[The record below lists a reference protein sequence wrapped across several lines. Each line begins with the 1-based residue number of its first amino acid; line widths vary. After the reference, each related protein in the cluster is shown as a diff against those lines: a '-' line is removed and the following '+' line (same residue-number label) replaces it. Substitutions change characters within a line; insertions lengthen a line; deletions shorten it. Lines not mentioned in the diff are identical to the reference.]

1 MQRRNFLRISFA
13 AAAISLQAEEIF
25 VSQPKDSQ
33 KVATVAFP
41 EKQPLITYS
50 NRPPLLETPIEYFDR
65 ALTPNELFFVR
76 WHMPII
82 PTVKWLKSYHLV
94 IDGEVENP
102 LTLSIN
108 SLKKEFQSVEVTAVM
123 QCGGNSRSAFHPT
136 PYGIQWGNGA
146 MGCARFKGVRLK
158 DILKKAGLKSDASWL
173 LFNGG
178 DRPVKNDIPDFQREL
193 ALSELRDD
201 IIVAYEQN
209 GEDIPFLNGYPLRLI
224 IPGYYADSWVKQ
236 LTHINVTKEYT
247 PTFFMDVAYRIPK
260 NECRCETPD
269 RPAPESEPLSWM
281 NVKSVIAK
289 PSNHTRYKAGSNIQI
304 KGVAFDGGSGIKKV
318 EISVDGGKSWKE
330 AKLGK
335 ELSKY
340 AFRTFTL
347 GITPL
352 NKGKMMIM
360 AKATNNKGETQPV
373 DSQIGWN
380 HGGYGYNGIDTIEVE
395 II

>member
-1 MQRRNFLRISFA
+1 MQRRNFLYISFA
-13 AAAISLQAEEIF
+13 AAASLQAGETFI
-25 VSQPKDSQ
+25 SQPKDDQ
-33 KVATVAFP
+33 QVAKIAFS
-41 EKQPLITYS
+41 EKKPLITYS

-65 ALTPNELFFVR
+65 AITPNELFFVR

-94 IDGEVENP
+94 IGGEVETP
-102 LTLSIN
+102 LTLSIEE
-108 SLKKEFQSVEVTAVM
+108 LKKNFPAVEVTAAV

-146 MGCARFKGVRLK
+146 MGCARFKGVPLK
-158 DILKKAGLKSDASWL
+158 EILKKADLKADAAWL

-178 DRPVKNDIPDFQREL
+178 DKPVKSDIPDFQREL
-193 ALSELRDD
+193 ALEELRDD

-209 GEDIPFLNGYPLRLI
+209 GEDIPFLNGYPLRLV

-236 LTHINVTKEYT
+236 LTHIHVTKEYT

-260 NECRCETPD
+260 NECHCETPD
-269 RPAPESEPLSWM
+269 NLAKESEPLSWM

-289 PSNHTRYKAGSNIQI
+289 PRNHAKYKAGSNIQI
-304 KGVAFDGGSGIKKV
+304 KGIAFDGGSGIKKV
-318 EISVDGGKSWKE
+318 EISIDGGKRWKE
-330 AKLGK
+330 AKLEA

-340 AFRTFTL
+340 AFRTFSYN
-347 GITPL
+347 IAPMH
-352 NKGKMMIM
+352 KGKMTIM
-360 AKATNNKGETQPV
+360 AKATNNKGETQPL

-380 HGGYGYNGIDTIEVE
+380 HGGYGYNGIDTITVE
-395 II
+395 IV

>member
-1 MQRRNFLRISFA
+1 MKRRNFLRISFA
-13 AAAISLQAEEIF
+13 AAAASVQAGEFSI
-25 VSQPKDSQ
+25 SQPKDDQ
-33 KVATVAFP
+33 KVASVAFP
-41 EKQPLITYS
+41 EKKPLITYS

-65 ALTPNELFFVR
+65 AVTPNELFFVR

-94 IDGEVENP
+94 VDGEVENP
-102 LTLSIN
+102 LVLSIEN
-108 SLKKEFQSVEVTAVM
+108 LKNDFQSVEIAATV

-158 DILKKAGLKSDASWL
+158 DILKKSVPKTDAAWM

-178 DRPVKNDIPDFQREL
+178 DRPVKSDIPDFQREL

-201 IIVAYEQN
+201 IIIAYEQN

-236 LTHINVTKEYT
+236 LTHIHITKEYT
-247 PTFFMDVAYRIPK
+247 PTFFMDVAYRIPN
-260 NECRCETPD
+260 NECRCEMPK
-269 RPAPESEPLSWM
+269 RPAKESKPLRWM

-289 PSNHTRYKAGSNIQI
+289 PRNHSRYKTGSNIQI
-304 KGVAFDGGSGIKKV
+304 KGIAFDSGSGIKKV
-318 EISVDGGKSWKE
+318 EISLDGGKSWKR
-330 AKLGK
+330 AKLGE

-340 AFRTFTL
+340 AFRTFSFN
-347 GITPL
+347 ITPL
-352 NKGKMMIM
+352 HKGKLTIM
-360 AKATNNKGETQPV
+360 AKATNNKGETQPF
-373 DSQIGWN
+373 DAQIGWN
-380 HGGYGYNGIDTIEVE
+380 HGGYAYNGIDTISVE
-395 II
+395 IL

>member
-1 MQRRNFLRISFA
+1 MQRRNFLHLSFA
-13 AAAISLQAEEIF
+13 AAASLQASDIF
-25 VSQPKDSQ
+25 ISQPKDDQ
-33 KVATVAFP
+33 QVAKVAFP
-41 EKQPLITYS
+41 EKKPLITYS

-65 ALTPNELFFVR
+65 AITPNELFFVR

-94 IDGEVENP
+94 VGGEVETP
-102 LTLSIN
+102 LTLSIEE
-108 SLKKEFQSVEVTAVM
+108 LKKNFPAVEVTAAM
-123 QCGGNSRSAFHPT
+123 QCGGNSRSAFYPT

-146 MGCARFKGVRLK
+146 MGCARFKGVPLK
-158 DILKKAGLKSDASWL
+158 EILKKAGLKADAAWL

-178 DRPVKNDIPDFQREL
+178 DRPVKSDIPDFQREL
-193 ALSELRDD
+193 ALEELRDD

-236 LTHINVTKEYT
+236 LTHIHVTKEYT

-260 NECRCETPD
+260 NECHCETPD
-269 RPAPESEPLSWM
+269 NLAKESEPLSWM

-289 PSNHTRYKAGSNIQI
+289 PRNHAKYKAGSNIQI
-304 KGVAFDGGSGIKKV
+304 KGIAFDGGSGIKKV
-318 EISVDGGKSWKE
+318 EISINGGKRWKE
-330 AKLGK
+330 AKLEA

-340 AFRTFTL
+340 AFRTFSYN
-347 GITPL
+347 IAPMH
-352 NKGKMMIM
+352 KGKMTIM
-360 AKATNNKGETQPV
+360 AKATNNKGETQPF

-380 HGGYGYNGIDTIEVE
+380 HGGYGYNGIDTITVE
-395 II
+395 IV